1 MKLRQI
7 LAAALLLC
15 AVSASAQTYDVLD
28 RVASDGRK
36 MAAMEGVHR
45 FDAGPLT
52 PAPEGYEPFYISH
65 YGRHGSRYAWNSKT
79 YTYIRDVFRR
89 AHEKGLLTAVGEDFY
104 SKYEQFWQIPLIN
117 AGDLVPLGFEQHQ
130 RIARFTYESFPEVF
144 EGSRKVSARSSTSQR
159 CIVSMSAFLSSLA
172 ACAPELQ
179 FSAISNHTGMADI
192 VPPSAPKELRKK
204 FKGQGDTPKIMK
216 PDDFSRRTVDYD
228 SIISHLFTDPSV
240 VKQAGGR
247 EKFASEMFS
256 LLGGYRNYCD
266 EPLFDDAVTP
276 GNMLKL
282 WEANNYSSFY
292 GDITTRYAMIPLLQ
306 DIIAKAEAAFADRS
320 VAADLRFGHDY
331 IVEAF
336 SCLLDLNGCGTVP
349 TDPNEAKYWFQ
360 SYNVPMAATLH
371 FVFYRGAEGSD
382 ILFKILWNEQEA
394 TLPQLTPAAGPYY
407 RWTDFRAWAD
417 KLMKEHPQE

>member
-1 MKLRQI
+1 MKIRQI

-15 AVSASAQTYDVLD
+15 AVSASAQTYDVLEK
-28 RVASDGRK
+28 VAADGRK

-45 FDAGPLT
+45 FDAAPLT
-52 PAPEGYEPFYISH
+52 PSPEGYEPFYIGH

-79 YTYIRDVFRR
+79 YSYIRDVFRNAYKKR
-89 AHEKGLLTAVGEDFY
+89 ALTAVGEDFY
-104 SKYEQFWQIPLIN
+104 NKYEQFWEIPLLN
-117 AGDLVPLGFEQHQ
+117 AGDLAPLGFEQHQ

-159 CIVSMSAFLSSLA
+159 CIVSMSAFLSGLA

-216 PDDFSRRTVDYD
+216 PEEFSRRTLDYD
-228 SIISHLFTDPSV
+228 SILSRLFTDPSAV
-240 VKQAGGR
+240 VEDKG
-247 EKFASEMFS
+247 KFVSEMFS
-256 LLGGYRNYCD
+256 LLGGYHNYCD

-276 GNMLKL
+276 ENMLKM
-282 WEANNYSSFY
+282 WEASNYSSFY
-292 GDITTRYAMIPLLQ
+292 GDITTRYAMIPLLE
-306 DIIAKAEAAFADRS
+306 DIIAKAEAAFGDPS

-349 TDPNEAKYWFQ
+349 NDPSEAKYWFQ
-360 SYNVPMAATLH
+360 SYNVPMASTLH
-371 FVFYRGAEGSD
+371 FVFYRAAEGSD

-394 TLPQLTPAAGPYY
+394 VLPQLTPVTGPYY
-407 RWTDFRAWAD
+407 RWSDFRAWSD
-417 KLMKEHPQE
+417 KLLEEHPQE